1 MKIIYLHHG
10 NRKIGNPPSQN
21 DDLTEIGYKDCNL
34 VAELFDDRI
43 IKDHIKAIYTSP
55 YFRCRKTAEI
65 INGPLQTKIIED
77 ERLNE
82 FDNKSETWTQL
93 QTRVIACLDDIVEK
107 YDENDIVICVTS
119 GVNIAGFI
127 IKAFNLQPSQDT
139 PFLGLPNCCPIIF
152 NFKK

>member
-21 DDLTEIGYKDCNL
+21 DDLSEIGYKDCNL

-93 QTRVIACLDDIVEK
+93 QTRVIACIDDIVEK

-127 IKAFNLQPSQDT
+127 IKAFNLQPRQDT